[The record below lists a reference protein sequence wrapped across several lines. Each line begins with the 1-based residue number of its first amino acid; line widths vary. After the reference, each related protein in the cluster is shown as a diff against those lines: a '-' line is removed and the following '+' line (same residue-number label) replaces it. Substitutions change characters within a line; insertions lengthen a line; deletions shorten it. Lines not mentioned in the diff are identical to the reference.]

1 VAFLWD
7 AQATRMVVSQRLT
20 WETPTE
26 YVSYLR
32 AADEFLKAND
42 FIGAERRCKEA
53 LELNPANA
61 KVQG

>member
-1 VAFLWD
+1 
-7 AQATRMVVSQRLT
+7 MVVSQRLT